1 MLMLTLIGQH
11 LVSHCCHNITI
22 QVSPCSNKFHAPS
35 LHIIRVLLGF
45 VKDGNNPRELS
56 RICLSG

>member
-1 MLMLTLIGQH
+1 MSMLTLIGQH

-22 QVSPCSNKFHAPS
+22 KVSSCSNKFQAPP